1 MAYIG
6 NSPTSAGNYQIIDDI
21 SGSFNGSTTNFALAV
36 GGVSISPGQTGQV
49 IAAVNGI
56 VQEPDDAGSAGFR
69 IVNNTIVFAAA
80 PTSGHAFWGVFQ
92 GSTVDVGTPSD
103 DVVDAVHLKTNSVT
117 NVKMADDAIGLN
129 ELSATGTA
137 SSTAF
142 LRGDNSWAALSIDSG
157 QLVAGSVDLSH
168 MSANS
173 VDSDQYTNGSI
184 DTIHIGDDQVTAD
197 KLANSINTAIAA
209 NTAKTGITSGQ
220 ASAITANTAKV
231 TNATH
236 TGDVTGSGALTIAN
250 DAVTTA
256 KLNLIS
262 TSSVPSLEARS
273 DGTTDGYIQ
282 LNCTANSHGIK
293 LKSPPHSA
301 SASYTLTFPT
311 TDGNANELLM
321 SNGSGVLSWSKIT
334 SSQMSGLSTLLII
347 NSAGTTVKTI
357 HGAGS

>member
-92 GSTVDVGTPSD
+92 GSTIDVGTPSND
-103 DVVDAVHLKTNSVT
+103 AVDAVHLKTNSVT

-236 TGDVTGSGALTIAN
+236 TGDVTGSGALTIAT
-250 DAVTTA
+250 DAVTTTKILDGAITAA
-256 KLNLIS
+256 K
-262 TSSVPSLEARS
+262 
-273 DGTTDGYIQ
+273 
-282 LNCTANSHGIK
+282 
-293 LKSPPHSA
+293 
-301 SASYTLTFPT
+301 
-311 TDGNANELLM
+311 
-321 SNGSGVLSWSKIT
+321 
-334 SSQMSGLSTLLII
+334 I
-347 NSAGTTVKTI
+347 NSAVALGGPSLGTDSVIRTNAQTISENITIGATTNGMSAGPITIADSYTVTVNGNWSI
-357 HGAGS
+357 V

>member
-92 GSTVDVGTPSD
+92 GSTIDVGIPSND
-103 DVVDAVHLKTNSVT
+103 AVDAVHLKTNSVT

-209 NTAKTGITSGQ
+209 NTAK
-220 ASAITANTAKV
+220 V
-231 TNATH
+231 TNAITTH
-236 TGDVTGSGALTIAN
+236 TGDVTGGTALTIAATAVETGMIAD

-262 TSSVPSLEARS
+262 TASIPSIEARS
-273 DGTTDGYIQ
+273 DGTTDGYIR
-282 LNCTANSHGIK
+282 LNCSSNSHGIN

-321 SNGSGVLSWSKIT
+321 SNGSGVLSWSKIS

>member
-1 MAYIG
+1 MAINFLNTVDLNKNSLDNARIQNLSSDPSAANSSIG
-6 NSPTSAGNYQIIDDI
+6 QIY
-21 SGSFNGSTTNFALAV
+21 FSTTADSLKHYVADKEGSGNPGWVEVGSDSVEAGTGIGITFTGGNAV
-36 GGVSISPGQTGQV
+36 VRNTGLVTVLDGTFINLTKQGGG
-49 IAAVNGI
+49 
-56 VQEPDDAGSAGFR
+56 D
-69 IVNNTIVFAAA
+69 NTQL
-80 PTSGHAFWGVFQ
+80 T
-92 GSTVDVGTPSD
+92 
-103 DVVDAVHLKTNSVT
+103 
-117 NVKMADDAIGLN
+117 AD
-129 ELSATGTA
+129 LSATGTA
-137 SSTAF
+137 SATTF

-209 NTAKTGITSGQ
+209 NTAK
-220 ASAITANTAKV
+220 V
-231 TNATH
+231 TNAITTH
-236 TGDVTGSGALTIAN
+236 TGDVTGGTALTIAATAVETGMIAD

-262 TSSVPSLEARS
+262 TASIPSIEARS
-273 DGTTDGYIQ
+273 DGTTDGYIK
-282 LNCTANSHGIK
+282 LNCTSNSHGIS

-301 SASYTLTFPT
+301 GATYTLTFPT